1 MEEHTLQPGAE
12 EEKKPQKK
20 QATDTKAK
28 KTDAPKEVVQTT
40 SQKEVE
46 KKKAVSKKKEEKEK
60 MTETA
65 EEVQT
70 EKKAEASEKET
81 PVKNEVPE
89 NSEEVKIDYRLLTID
104 SLVDAYEKLAH
115 GEFWLKQHKTLQN
128 ISQIFDEKFQEDV
141 EKQKKRFV
149 EEGGNEIDFF
159 FKPEYKKRFDQIS
172 YDYRKKR
179 RTHYKEQEAAQKVNL
194 ERRKSIIEEIKKLID
209 QNQIDSKTYKS
220 FRTLQESWYNTGQ
233 VPRGESQNLW
243 ETFKHHVERFYA
255 FLHLD
260 REFRELDFKHN
271 YEEKLKII
279 ERAEALQN
287 YPDIIKASRDL
298 NILHQQWKNDLGP
311 VAKEHREDLWERFQK
326 ATKIIQT
333 RRQEYQKD
341 AAGVMKENM
350 AKKESLL
357 KEMHKLLEEPP
368 QNHNGWQ
375 QAIKKFNSLREE
387 FKAIGYVP
395 AKESKT
401 SWKDFREIGSEF
413 MSKKNLFYKEQ
424 KKIFNENI
432 EGKKNLI
439 QCSKQILDMDN
450 WEDQVQVMKDLQKE
464 WKSIGFVP
472 RKLDNKLWKEFSQIQ
487 KEYFDRIKS
496 GYQRLTEEQEVLL
509 KKKTA
514 HIKELSSKKL
524 TAEKEA
530 MKKEYF
536 EYWEEWK
543 EMGTLDSKNESKLN
557 QEFSKALMNLIK
569 NSELDKKDQNQVIE
583 ALNAT
588 VLQNDP
594 KRLEKEFQNAKT
606 NLSNLKAEL
615 TQLEN
620 NLEFFSNSSSENPLY
635 KNVEKQIRSCQKKI
649 DQAQQQYISLKQI
662 KNVIEKQ
669 ARNVQEQEE
678 NSNQEPFEEET

>member
-12 EEKKPQKK
+12 EQKKPQKK
-20 QATDTKAK
+20 VTTTSKVK
-28 KTDAPKEVVQTT
+28 KTAGSEKEV
-40 SQKEVE
+40 
-46 KKKAVSKKKEEKEK
+46 KKKETAPKKKEEKEEK
-60 MTETA
+60 VESIQASEGLKETKEESPVKEEKA
-65 EEVQT
+65 TPEEV
-70 EKKAEASEKET
+70 E
-81 PVKNEVPE
+81 
-89 NSEEVKIDYRLLTID
+89 IDYSSYSIEALI
-104 SLVDAYEKLAH
+104 DAYEKLAN
-115 GEFWLKQHKTLQN
+115 GEDWLKQHKTLQN
-128 ISQIFDEKFQEDV
+128 INQNFEVKFQEDI
-141 EKQKKRFV
+141 EKQKKQF
-149 EEGGNEIDFF
+149 EKEGGNEIDFF
-159 FKPEYKKRFDQIS
+159 FKPEYKVRFDQVS

-179 RTHYKEQEAAQKVNL
+179 RTHYKEQEASQKVNL

-209 QNQIDSKTYKS
+209 QNQIDSNTYKS

-260 REFRELDFKHN
+260 REFRELDYKHN

-279 ERAEALQN
+279 ERAEALQDH
-287 YPDIIKASRDL
+287 PDVMKASRDL

-326 ATKIIQT
+326 ATKVIQA

-341 AAGVMKENM
+341 AAGAMKENM

-357 KEMHKLLEEPP
+357 KEMHKLIEELP
-368 QNHNGWQ
+368 QKHSGWQ

-395 AKESKT
+395 AKESKA
-401 SWKDFREIGSEF
+401 SWKSFREVGSLF
-413 MSKKNLFYKEQ
+413 MSKKNQFYKEQ
-424 KKIFNENI
+424 KKVFNENI

-439 QCSKQILDMDN
+439 QQSKKILDSDN
-450 WEDQVQVMKDLQKE
+450 WEDQIQVMKDLQKE
-464 WKSIGFVP
+464 WKTIGFVP
-472 RKLDNKLWKEFSQIQ
+472 RKLDNKLWKEFSQVQ

-496 GYQRLTEEQEVLL
+496 GYQKLTEEQEALL
-509 KKKTA
+509 KKKTS
-514 HIKELSSKKL
+514 HLKNISSKKF
-524 TAEKEA
+524 TAEMEA

-536 EYWEEWK
+536 ECWEEWNAI
-543 EMGTLDSKNESKLN
+543 GSLDSKNESKLN
-557 QEFSKALMNLIK
+557 QEFSKVLMSLIK
-569 NSELDKKDQNQVIE
+569 NSELDKKEKDQVIE
-583 ALNAT
+583 SLNTT

-635 KNVEKQIRSCQKKI
+635 KNVEKQINSCQNKI

-662 KNVIEKQ
+662 KNALERQ
-669 ARNVQEQEE
+669 AQQAQEQEE
-678 NSNQEPFEEET
+678 NADQESSEEET

>member
-12 EEKKPQKK
+12 EQKKPQKK
-20 QATDTKAK
+20 VTTTSKVK
-28 KTDAPKEVVQTT
+28 KTAGSEKEV
-40 SQKEVE
+40 
-46 KKKAVSKKKEEKEK
+46 KKKETAPKKKEEKEEK
-60 MTETA
+60 VESIQASEGLKETKEESPVKEEKA
-65 EEVQT
+65 TPEEV
-70 EKKAEASEKET
+70 E
-81 PVKNEVPE
+81 
-89 NSEEVKIDYRLLTID
+89 IDYSSYSIEALI
-104 SLVDAYEKLAH
+104 DAYEKLAN
-115 GEFWLKQHKTLQN
+115 GEDWLKQHKTLQN
-128 ISQIFDEKFQEDV
+128 INQNFEVKFQEDI
-141 EKQKKRFV
+141 EKQKKQF
-149 EEGGNEIDFF
+149 EKEGGNEIDFF
-159 FKPEYKKRFDQIS
+159 FKPEYKVRFDQVS

-179 RTHYKEQEAAQKVNL
+179 RTHYKEQEASQKVNL

-209 QNQIDSKTYKS
+209 QNQIDSNTYKS

-260 REFRELDFKHN
+260 REFRELDYKHN

-279 ERAEALQN
+279 ERAEALQDH
-287 YPDIIKASRDL
+287 PDVMKASRDL

-326 ATKIIQT
+326 ATKVIQA

-341 AAGVMKENM
+341 AAGAMKENM

-357 KEMHKLLEEPP
+357 KEMHKLIEELP
-368 QNHNGWQ
+368 QKHSGWQ

-395 AKESKT
+395 AKESKA
-401 SWKDFREIGSEF
+401 SWKSFREVGSLF
-413 MSKKNLFYKEQ
+413 MSKKNQFYKEQ

-439 QCSKQILDMDN
+439 QQSKKILDSDN
-450 WEDQVQVMKDLQKE
+450 WEDQIQVMKDLQKE
-464 WKSIGFVP
+464 WKTIGFVP
-472 RKLDNKLWKEFSQIQ
+472 RKLDNKLWKEFSQVQ

-496 GYQRLTEEQEVLL
+496 GYQKLTEEQEALL
-509 KKKTA
+509 KKKTS
-514 HIKELSSKKL
+514 HLKNISSKKF
-524 TAEKEA
+524 TAEMEA

-536 EYWEEWK
+536 ECWEEWNAI
-543 EMGTLDSKNESKLN
+543 GSLDSKNESKLN
-557 QEFSKALMNLIK
+557 QEFSKVLMSLIK
-569 NSELDKKDQNQVIE
+569 NSELDKKEKDQVIE
-583 ALNAT
+583 SLNTT

-635 KNVEKQIRSCQKKI
+635 KNVEKQINSCQNKI

-662 KNVIEKQ
+662 KNALERQ
-669 ARNVQEQEE
+669 AQQAQEQEE
-678 NSNQEPFEEET
+678 NADQESSEEET